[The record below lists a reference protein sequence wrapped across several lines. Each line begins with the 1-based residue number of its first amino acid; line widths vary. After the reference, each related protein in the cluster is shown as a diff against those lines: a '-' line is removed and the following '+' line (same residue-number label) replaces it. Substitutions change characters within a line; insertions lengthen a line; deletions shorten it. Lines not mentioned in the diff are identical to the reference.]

1 MIMETSLLDQY
12 RTSMGDNEYRR
23 YVGRLYRKILLMHS
37 GESFVID
44 ALVAEETKPLF
55 IELLTSFILMHP
67 GEYLFSNDYKKFI
80 KQHADRL
87 EEARK
92 IRANAY
98 RKSIDQGDSEE
109 TRSDGIRPQTLH
121 PPGKDFPDQKP
132 NSQPGIRSSKAE
144 VCAS

>member
-1 MIMETSLLDQY
+1 MSTSTLDQY
-12 RTSMGDNEYRR
+12 RTSMGFNVYRN
-23 YVGRLYRKILLMHS
+23 YVDRLYRKILLMHS

-44 ALVAEETKPLF
+44 DLVAAETKPLF
-55 IELLTSFILMHP
+55 MELLTSFILMHP

-109 TRSDGIRPQTLH
+109 TPSDGVRPETLH
-121 PPGKDFPDQKP
+121 TPGEDLPDQKP
-132 NSQPGIRSSKAE
+132 NTQPGIRSGKAE

>member
-1 MIMETSLLDQY
+1 MSTSTLDQY

-23 YVGRLYRKILLMHS
+23 YVDRLYRKILLMHS

-44 ALVAEETKPLF
+44 DLVAAETKPLF
-55 IELLTSFILMHP
+55 MELLTSFILMHP

-92 IRANAY
+92 IRENAH
-98 RKSIDQGDSEE
+98 RKSIDQGNSEE
-109 TRSDGIRPQTLH
+109 TRSDGVRPETLH
-121 PPGKDFPDQKP
+121 TPGEDLPDQKS

>member
-1 MIMETSLLDQY
+1 MEISILE
-12 RTSMGDNEYRR
+12 EYRIKMGQREYYR
-23 YVGRLYRKILLMHS
+23 YINRLYRKVLLMHS

-44 ALVAEETKPLF
+44 DLVAAETKPLF
-55 IELLTSFILMHP
+55 MELLTSFILMHP

-92 IRANAY
+92 IREKTH
-98 RKSIDQGDSEE
+98 RKNEHRRDGEGAGSN
-109 TRSDGIRPQTLH
+109 GIRPETLH
-121 PPGKDFPDQKP
+121 TPGEDLPDQKS

-144 VCAS
+144 VRAS

>member
-1 MIMETSLLDQY
+1 MSTSTLDQY

-23 YVGRLYRKILLMHS
+23 YVDRLYRKILLMHS

-109 TRSDGIRPQTLH
+109 TRSDGIRLETIH
-121 PPGKDFPDQKP
+121 TPGKDLPDKKP
-132 NSQPGIRSSKAE
+132 NTQPGIRSGKAE

>member
-1 MIMETSLLDQY
+1 MSTSTLDQY
-12 RTSMGDNEYRR
+12 RTSMGYNEYRR
-23 YVGRLYRKILLMHS
+23 YVDRLYRKILLMHS

-44 ALVAEETKPLF
+44 DLVAAETKPLF
-55 IELLTSFILMHP
+55 MELLTSFILMHP

-92 IRANAY
+92 IRENAH
-98 RKSIDQGDSEE
+98 RKSIDQGNSEE
-109 TRSDGIRPQTLH
+109 TRSDGVRPETLH
-121 PPGKDFPDQKP
+121 TPGEDLPDQKS

>member
-1 MIMETSLLDQY
+1 MEISILE
-12 RTSMGDNEYRR
+12 EYRIKMGQREYYR
-23 YVGRLYRKILLMHS
+23 YINRLYRKVLLMHS

-44 ALVAEETKPLF
+44 DLVAEETKPLF
-55 IELLTSFILMHP
+55 MELLTSFILMHP

-80 KQHADRL
+80 KQDADRL

-98 RKSIDQGDSEE
+98 RQSLDQGDGEE
-109 TRSDGIRPQTLH
+109 TRSDGVRPETLH
-121 PPGKDFPDQKP
+121 TPGEDLPDQKS